1 MVKLSIQY
9 PTYDLKCSQQMW
21 YYPTQLTSASN
32 CVVFIKKKNENEL
45 MQGEMLFSNSGIDN
59 IFSLSW

>member
-1 MVKLSIQY
+1 MMVKLSIQY

-21 YYPTQLTSASN
+21 YYPTQLTSASK
-32 CVVFIKKKNENEL
+32 CVVFIKKNEL

-59 IFSLSW
+59 IFSLS